1 MSVNNRD
8 LKVSR
13 LISEA
18 INIEMELDEKIL
30 VFGEDVGK
38 LGGVFA
44 TTIGLQKKF
53 GEKRVRDMP
62 ISELAFTGMGV
73 GLSMMGYRPIIEIMF
88 ADFIGVCFEQI
99 IHSMSKIPYMSG
111 GKVKIPM
118 VIKTAAGCIGSAAQH
133 SQCLWATFA
142 HFPGMYVVAPSNPYD
157 YKGLLAAS
165 IQSDNPTIFI
175 EHKSHMHKRVSNF
188 ILNEEVPEKRYITK
202 IGKAKIV
209 KEGSDL
215 PIVTLSAQVE
225 HSLKV
230 ANKLQSNNINIEVID
245 LISIVPMDIE
255 TICSSVSK
263 TKRLLIIDED
273 YLSFGLSGEIITR
286 VIENLGI
293 NNIKQIERLGNP
305 DVPVPAA
312 PSGLTV
318 LISTIFGKSVI
329 FFFINKLSKAFT
341 QE

>member
-1 MSVNNRD
+1 MKVDKRD

-30 VFGEDVGK
+30 LFGEDVGK

-44 TTIGLQKKF
+44 STIGLQKKF
-53 GEKRVRDMP
+53 GDKRVRDMP
-62 ISELAFTGMGV
+62 ISEMAFTGMGV

-88 ADFIGVCFEQI
+88 VDFIGVCFEQI
-99 IHSMSKIPYMSG
+99 IHSMSKIPFMSG

-133 SQCLWATFA
+133 SQCLWGTFA
-142 HFPGMYVVAPSNPYD
+142 HFPGMYVVTPSNPYD

-188 ILNEEVPEKRYITK
+188 ILDQDVPEERYITE

-209 KEGSDL
+209 KHGSDL
-215 PIVTLSAQVE
+215 TIVTLSAQVE
-225 HSLKV
+225 QSLKV
-230 ANKLQSNNINIEVID
+230 ANKLKSNNINVEVID
-245 LISIVPMDIE
+245 LLSIVPMDME
-255 TICSSVSK
+255 TICSSLSK

-273 YLSFGLSGEIITR
+273 YLSFGISGEIITR

-305 DVPVPAA
+305 DIPVPAA
-312 PSGLTV
+312 KSLEELTIPN
-318 LISTIFGKSVI
+318 LISIENKIIEMSKS
-329 FFFINKLSKAFT
+329 F
-341 QE
+341 

>member
-1 MSVNNRD
+1 MKVHKRD

-30 VFGEDVGK
+30 LFGEDVGK

-44 TTIGLQKKF
+44 STIGLQKKF
-53 GEKRVRDMP
+53 GDKRVRDMP
-62 ISELAFTGMGV
+62 ISETAFTGMGV

-88 ADFIGVCFEQI
+88 VDFIGVCFEQI

-142 HFPGMYVVAPSNPYD
+142 HFPGMYVVTPSNPYD

-188 ILNEEVPEKRYITK
+188 MLDQDVPEERFITE

-209 KEGSDL
+209 KQGSDL
-215 PIVTLSAQVE
+215 TIVTLSAQVE
-225 HSLKV
+225 LSLKV
-230 ANKLQSNNINIEVID
+230 ANKLKSNNIDVEVID
-245 LISIVPMDIE
+245 LLSIVPMDIE
-255 TICSSVSK
+255 TICSSLSK

-273 YLSFGLSGEIITR
+273 YLSFGISGEIITR

-305 DVPVPAA
+305 DIPVPAA
-312 PSGLTV
+312 KSLEELTIPN
-318 LISTIFGKSVI
+318 LISIENKIIEMSKS
-329 FFFINKLSKAFT
+329 F
-341 QE
+341 

>member
-1 MSVNNRD
+1 MKIHKRD
-8 LKVSR
+8 MKVSR

-30 VFGEDVGK
+30 LFGEDVGK

-44 TTIGLQKKF
+44 STIGLQKKF
-53 GEKRVRDMP
+53 GDKRVRDMP
-62 ISELAFTGMGV
+62 ISEMAFTGMGV

-88 ADFIGVCFEQI
+88 VDFIGVCFEQI
-99 IHSMSKIPYMSG
+99 IHSMSKIPFMSG

-133 SQCLWATFA
+133 SQCLWGTFA
-142 HFPGMYVVAPSNPYD
+142 HFPGMYIVTPSNPYD

-175 EHKSHMHKRVSNF
+175 EHKSHMHKRVSSF
-188 ILNEEVPEKRYITK
+188 ILDQDVPEERYITE

-209 KEGSDL
+209 KHGSDL
-215 PIVTLSAQVE
+215 TIVTLSAQVE
-225 HSLKV
+225 QSLKV
-230 ANKLQSNNINIEVID
+230 ANKLKNNNIDVEVID
-245 LISIVPMDIE
+245 LLSIVPMDIE
-255 TICSSVSK
+255 TICSSLSK

-273 YLSFGLSGEIITR
+273 YLSFGISGEIITR

-293 NNIKQIERLGNP
+293 KNIKQIERLGNP
-305 DVPVPAA
+305 DIPVPAA
-312 PSGLTV
+312 KSLEELTIPN
-318 LISTIFGKSVI
+318 LISIENKIIEMSKS
-329 FFFINKLSKAFT
+329 F
-341 QE
+341 

>member
-1 MSVNNRD
+1 MKIHKRD
-8 LKVSR
+8 MKVSR

-30 VFGEDVGK
+30 LFGEDVGK

-44 TTIGLQKKF
+44 STIGLQKKF
-53 GEKRVRDMP
+53 GDKRVRDMP
-62 ISELAFTGMGV
+62 ISEMAFTGMGV

-88 ADFIGVCFEQI
+88 VDFIGVCFEQI
-99 IHSMSKIPYMSG
+99 IHSMSKIPFMSG

-133 SQCLWATFA
+133 SQCLWGTFA
-142 HFPGMYVVAPSNPYD
+142 HFPGMHVVTPSNPYD

-188 ILNEEVPEKRYITK
+188 ILDQEVPEERYITE

-209 KEGSDL
+209 KHGSDL
-215 PIVTLSAQVE
+215 TIVTLSAQVE
-225 HSLKV
+225 QSLKV
-230 ANKLQSNNINIEVID
+230 ANKLKNNNIDVEVID
-245 LISIVPMDIE
+245 LLSIVPMDIE
-255 TICSSVSK
+255 TICSSLSK

-273 YLSFGLSGEIITR
+273 YLSFGVSGEIITR

-293 NNIKQIERLGNP
+293 KNIKQIERLGNP
-305 DVPVPAA
+305 DIPVPAA
-312 PSGLTV
+312 KSLEELTIPN
-318 LISTIFGKSVI
+318 LISIENKIIEMSKS
-329 FFFINKLSKAFT
+329 F
-341 QE
+341 

>member
-1 MSVNNRD
+1 MKVHKRD

-30 VFGEDVGK
+30 LFGEDVGK

-44 TTIGLQKKF
+44 STIGLQKKF
-53 GEKRVRDMP
+53 GDKRVRDMP
-62 ISELAFTGMGV
+62 ISETAFTGMGV

-88 ADFIGVCFEQI
+88 VDFIGVCFEQI
-99 IHSMSKIPYMSG
+99 IHSMSKIPFMSG

-142 HFPGMYVVAPSNPYD
+142 HFPGMYVVTPSNPYD

-188 ILNEEVPEKRYITK
+188 ILDQDVPEERYITE

-209 KEGSDL
+209 KHGSDL
-215 PIVTLSAQVE
+215 TIVTLSAQVE
-225 HSLKV
+225 QSLKV
-230 ANKLQSNNINIEVID
+230 ANKLKSNNINVEVID
-245 LISIVPMDIE
+245 LLSIVPMDIE
-255 TICSSVSK
+255 TICSSLSK

-273 YLSFGLSGEIITR
+273 YLSFGISGEIITR

-305 DVPVPAA
+305 DIPVPAA
-312 PSGLTV
+312 KSLEELTIPN
-318 LISTIFGKSVI
+318 LISIENKIIEMSKS
-329 FFFINKLSKAFT
+329 F
-341 QE
+341 

>member
-1 MSVNNRD
+1 MKNNNRD

-13 LISEA
+13 IISEA

-44 TTIGLQKKF
+44 STIGLQKKY

-88 ADFIGVCFEQI
+88 VDFIGVCFEQV

-133 SQCLWATFA
+133 SQCLWSTFA

-188 ILNEEVPEKRYITK
+188 ILNDDVPENRYITE

-209 KEGSDL
+209 KNGSDL
-215 PIVTLSAQVE
+215 TVVTLSAQVE
-225 HSLKV
+225 QSLEV
-230 ANKLQSNNINIEVID
+230 AKKLQKNNINIEVID
-245 LISIVPMDIE
+245 LLSIVPMDIE
-255 TICSSVSK
+255 TICSSVAK
-263 TKRLLIIDED
+263 TKRLLIVDED

-286 VIENLGI
+286 VIEKLGT
-293 NNIKQIERLGNP
+293 NNVKQIERLGNP
-305 DVPVPAA
+305 DIPVPAA
-312 PSGLTV
+312 KSLENFTIPNPT
-318 LISTIFGKSVI
+318 LIENKIIEMSKS
-329 FFFINKLSKAFT
+329 F
-341 QE
+341 

>member
-1 MSVNNRD
+1 MKIHKRD

-30 VFGEDVGK
+30 LFGEDVGK

-44 TTIGLQKKF
+44 STIGLQKKF
-53 GEKRVRDMP
+53 GDKRVRDMP
-62 ISELAFTGMGV
+62 ISEMAFTGMGV

-88 ADFIGVCFEQI
+88 VDFIGVCFEQI
-99 IHSMSKIPYMSG
+99 IHSMSKIPFMSG

-133 SQCLWATFA
+133 SQCLWGTFA
-142 HFPGMYVVAPSNPYD
+142 HFPGMHVVTPSNPYD

-188 ILNEEVPEKRYITK
+188 ILDQEVPEERYITE

-209 KEGSDL
+209 KHGSDL
-215 PIVTLSAQVE
+215 TIVTLSAQVE
-225 HSLKV
+225 QSLKV
-230 ANKLQSNNINIEVID
+230 ANKLKNNNIDVEVID
-245 LISIVPMDIE
+245 LLSIVPMDIE
-255 TICSSVSK
+255 TICSSLSK

-273 YLSFGLSGEIITR
+273 YLSFGISGEIITR

-293 NNIKQIERLGNP
+293 KNIKQIERLGNP
-305 DVPVPAA
+305 DIPVPAA
-312 PSGLTV
+312 KSLEELTIPN
-318 LISTIFGKSVI
+318 LISIENKIIEMSKS
-329 FFFINKLSKAFT
+329 F
-341 QE
+341 

>member
-1 MSVNNRD
+1 MKVDKRD
-8 LKVSR
+8 LRVSR

-30 VFGEDVGK
+30 LFGEDVGK

-44 TTIGLQKKF
+44 STIGLQKKF
-53 GEKRVRDMP
+53 GDKRVRDMP
-62 ISELAFTGMGV
+62 ISEMAFTGMGV

-88 ADFIGVCFEQI
+88 VDFIGVCFEQI
-99 IHSMSKIPYMSG
+99 IHSMSKIPFMSG

-133 SQCLWATFA
+133 SQCLWGTFA
-142 HFPGMYVVAPSNPYD
+142 HFPGMYVVTPSNPYD

-188 ILNEEVPEKRYITK
+188 ILDQDVPEERYITE

-209 KEGSDL
+209 KHGSDL
-215 PIVTLSAQVE
+215 TIVTLSAQVE
-225 HSLKV
+225 QSLKV
-230 ANKLQSNNINIEVID
+230 ANKLKSNNINVEVID
-245 LISIVPMDIE
+245 LLSIVPMDIE
-255 TICSSVSK
+255 TICSSLSK

-273 YLSFGLSGEIITR
+273 YLSFGISGEIITR

-305 DVPVPAA
+305 DIPVPAA
-312 PSGLTV
+312 KSLEELTIPN
-318 LISTIFGKSVI
+318 LISIENKIIEMSKS
-329 FFFINKLSKAFT
+329 F
-341 QE
+341 

>member
-1 MSVNNRD
+1 M
-8 LKVSR
+8 KVSR

-30 VFGEDVGK
+30 LFGEDVGK

-44 TTIGLQKKF
+44 STIGLQKKF
-53 GEKRVRDMP
+53 GDKRVRDMP
-62 ISELAFTGMGV
+62 ISEMAFTGMGV

-88 ADFIGVCFEQI
+88 VDFIGVCFEQI
-99 IHSMSKIPYMSG
+99 IHSMSKIPFMSG

-133 SQCLWATFA
+133 SQCLWGTFA
-142 HFPGMYVVAPSNPYD
+142 HFPGMYVVTPSNPYD

-188 ILNEEVPEKRYITK
+188 ILDQDVPEERYITE

-209 KEGSDL
+209 KHGSDL
-215 PIVTLSAQVE
+215 TIVTLSAQVE
-225 HSLKV
+225 QSLKV
-230 ANKLQSNNINIEVID
+230 ANKLKNNNIDVEVID
-245 LISIVPMDIE
+245 LLSIVPMDIE
-255 TICSSVSK
+255 TICSSLSK

-273 YLSFGLSGEIITR
+273 YLSFGISGEIITR

-293 NNIKQIERLGNP
+293 KNIKQIERLGNP
-305 DVPVPAA
+305 DIPVPAA
-312 PSGLTV
+312 KSLEELTIPN
-318 LISTIFGKSVI
+318 LISIENKIIEMSKS
-329 FFFINKLSKAFT
+329 F
-341 QE
+341 

>member
-1 MSVNNRD
+1 MKNNDRD

-13 LISEA
+13 IISEA

-44 TTIGLQKKF
+44 STIGLQKKY

-88 ADFIGVCFEQI
+88 VDFIGVCFEQV

-133 SQCLWATFA
+133 SQCLWSTFA

-188 ILNEEVPEKRYITK
+188 ILNDDVPENRYITE

-209 KEGSDL
+209 KNGSDL
-215 PIVTLSAQVE
+215 TIVTLSAQVE
-225 HSLKV
+225 QSLEV
-230 ANKLQSNNINIEVID
+230 AKRLQNNNINVEVID
-245 LISIVPMDIE
+245 LLSIVPMDIE
-255 TICSSVSK
+255 TICSSVAK
-263 TKRLLIIDED
+263 TKRLLIVDED

-286 VIENLGI
+286 VIEKLGT

-305 DVPVPAA
+305 DIPVPAA
-312 PSGLTV
+312 KSLENLTIPNPT
-318 LISTIFGKSVI
+318 LIENKIIEMSKS
-329 FFFINKLSKAFT
+329 F
-341 QE
+341 

>member
-1 MSVNNRD
+1 MKVDKRD
-8 LKVSR
+8 LRVSR

-30 VFGEDVGK
+30 LFGEDVGK

-44 TTIGLQKKF
+44 STIGLQKKF
-53 GEKRVRDMP
+53 GDKRVRDMP
-62 ISELAFTGMGV
+62 ISEMAFTGMGV

-88 ADFIGVCFEQI
+88 VDFIGVCFEQI
-99 IHSMSKIPYMSG
+99 IHSMSKIPFMSG

-133 SQCLWATFA
+133 SQCLWGTFA
-142 HFPGMYVVAPSNPYD
+142 HFPGMYVVTPSNPYD

-188 ILNEEVPEKRYITK
+188 ILDKDVPEERYIPER
-202 IGKAKIV
+202 GKAKIV
-209 KEGSDL
+209 KHGSDL
-215 PIVTLSAQVE
+215 TIVTLSAQVE
-225 HSLKV
+225 QSLKV
-230 ANKLQSNNINIEVID
+230 ANKLKSNNINVEVID
-245 LISIVPMDIE
+245 LLSIVPMDIE
-255 TICSSVSK
+255 TICSSLSK

-273 YLSFGLSGEIITR
+273 YLSFGISGEIITR

-305 DVPVPAA
+305 DIPVPAA
-312 PSGLTV
+312 KSLEELTIPN
-318 LISTIFGKSVI
+318 LISIENKIIEMSKS
-329 FFFINKLSKAFT
+329 F
-341 QE
+341 

>member
-1 MSVNNRD
+1 MKVHTRD

-30 VFGEDVGK
+30 LFGEDVGK

-44 TTIGLQKKF
+44 STIGLQKKF
-53 GEKRVRDMP
+53 GDKRVRDMP
-62 ISELAFTGMGV
+62 ISETAFTGMGV

-88 ADFIGVCFEQI
+88 VDFIGVCFEQI
-99 IHSMSKIPYMSG
+99 IHSMSKIPFMSG

-133 SQCLWATFA
+133 SQCLWGTFA
-142 HFPGMYVVAPSNPYD
+142 HFPGMYVVTPSNPYD

-188 ILNEEVPEKRYITK
+188 ILDQDVPEERYITE

-209 KEGSDL
+209 KHGSDL
-215 PIVTLSAQVE
+215 TIVTLSAQVE
-225 HSLKV
+225 QSLKV
-230 ANKLQSNNINIEVID
+230 ANKLKNNNIDVEVID
-245 LISIVPMDIE
+245 LLSIVPMDIE
-255 TICSSVSK
+255 TICSSLSK

-273 YLSFGLSGEIITR
+273 YLSFGISGEIITR

-293 NNIKQIERLGNP
+293 KNIKQIERLGNP
-305 DVPVPAA
+305 DIPVPAA
-312 PSGLTV
+312 KSLEELTIPN
-318 LISTIFGKSVI
+318 LISIENKIIEMSKS
-329 FFFINKLSKAFT
+329 F
-341 QE
+341 

>member
-1 MSVNNRD
+1 MKNNYRD

-13 LISEA
+13 IISEA

-44 TTIGLQKKF
+44 STIGLQKKY

-88 ADFIGVCFEQI
+88 VDFIGVCFEQV

-133 SQCLWATFA
+133 SQCLWSTFA

-188 ILNEEVPEKRYITK
+188 ILNDDVPENRYITE

-209 KEGSDL
+209 KNGSDL
-215 PIVTLSAQVE
+215 TIVTLSAQVE
-225 HSLKV
+225 QSLEV
-230 ANKLQSNNINIEVID
+230 AKRLQNNNINLEVID
-245 LISIVPMDIE
+245 LLSIVPMDIE
-255 TICSSVSK
+255 TICSSVAK
-263 TKRLLIIDED
+263 TKRLLIVDED

-286 VIENLGI
+286 VIEKLGT
-293 NNIKQIERLGNP
+293 NNVKQIERLGNP
-305 DVPVPAA
+305 DIPVPAA
-312 PSGLTV
+312 KSLENFTIPNPT
-318 LISTIFGKSVI
+318 LIENKIIEMSKS
-329 FFFINKLSKAFT
+329 F
-341 QE
+341 

>member
-1 MSVNNRD
+1 MKIHKRD
-8 LKVSR
+8 MKVSR

-30 VFGEDVGK
+30 LFGEDVGK

-44 TTIGLQKKF
+44 STIRLQKKF
-53 GEKRVRDMP
+53 GDKRVRDMP
-62 ISELAFTGMGV
+62 ISEMAFTGMGV

-88 ADFIGVCFEQI
+88 VDFIGVCFEQI
-99 IHSMSKIPYMSG
+99 IHSMSKIPFMSG

-133 SQCLWATFA
+133 SQCLWGTFA
-142 HFPGMYVVAPSNPYD
+142 HFPGMYVVTPSNPYD

-188 ILNEEVPEKRYITK
+188 ILDQDVPEERYITE

-209 KEGSDL
+209 KHGSDL
-215 PIVTLSAQVE
+215 TIVTLSAQVE
-225 HSLKV
+225 QSLKV
-230 ANKLQSNNINIEVID
+230 ANKLKNNNIDVEVID
-245 LISIVPMDIE
+245 LLSIVPMDIE
-255 TICSSVSK
+255 TICSSLSK

-273 YLSFGLSGEIITR
+273 YLSFGISGEIITR

-293 NNIKQIERLGNP
+293 KNIKQIERLGNP
-305 DVPVPAA
+305 DIPVPAA
-312 PSGLTV
+312 KSLEELTIPN
-318 LISTIFGKSVI
+318 LISIENKIIEMSKS
-329 FFFINKLSKAFT
+329 F
-341 QE
+341 

>member
-1 MSVNNRD
+1 MKVHKRD

-30 VFGEDVGK
+30 LFGEDVGK

-44 TTIGLQKKF
+44 STIGLQKKF
-53 GEKRVRDMP
+53 GDKRVRDMP
-62 ISELAFTGMGV
+62 ISEMAFTGMGV

-88 ADFIGVCFEQI
+88 VDFIGVCFEQI
-99 IHSMSKIPYMSG
+99 IHSMSKIPFMSG

-142 HFPGMYVVAPSNPYD
+142 HFPGMHVVTPSNPYD

-175 EHKSHMHKRVSNF
+175 EHKSHMHKRVSSF
-188 ILNEEVPEKRYITK
+188 MLDQDVPEERYITK

-209 KEGSDL
+209 KQGSDL
-215 PIVTLSAQVE
+215 TIVTLSAQVE
-225 HSLKV
+225 QSLKV
-230 ANKLQSNNINIEVID
+230 ANKLKSNNIDVEVID
-245 LISIVPMDIE
+245 LLSIVPMDIE
-255 TICSSVSK
+255 TICSSLSK

-273 YLSFGLSGEIITR
+273 YLSFGISGEIITR

-305 DVPVPAA
+305 DIPVPAA
-312 PSGLTV
+312 KSLEELTIPN
-318 LISTIFGKSVI
+318 LISIENKIIEMAKS
-329 FFFINKLSKAFT
+329 F
-341 QE
+341 

>member
-1 MSVNNRD
+1 MKVHKRD

-13 LISEA
+13 LISET

-30 VFGEDVGK
+30 LFGEDVGK

-44 TTIGLQKKF
+44 STIGLQKKF
-53 GEKRVRDMP
+53 GDKRVRDMP
-62 ISELAFTGMGV
+62 ISETAFTGMGV

-88 ADFIGVCFEQI
+88 VDFIGVCFEQI
-99 IHSMSKIPYMSG
+99 IHSMSKIPFMSG

-142 HFPGMYVVAPSNPYD
+142 HFPGMYVVTPSNPYD

-188 ILNEEVPEKRYITK
+188 ILDQDVPEERYITE

-209 KEGSDL
+209 KHGSDL
-215 PIVTLSAQVE
+215 TIVTLSAQVE
-225 HSLKV
+225 QSLKV
-230 ANKLQSNNINIEVID
+230 ANKLKNNNIDVEVID
-245 LISIVPMDIE
+245 LLSIVPMDIE
-255 TICSSVSK
+255 TICSSLSK

-273 YLSFGLSGEIITR
+273 YLSFGISGEIITR

-293 NNIKQIERLGNP
+293 KNIKQIERLGNP
-305 DVPVPAA
+305 DIPVPAA
-312 PSGLTV
+312 KSLEELTIPN
-318 LISTIFGKSVI
+318 LISIENKIIEMSKS
-329 FFFINKLSKAFT
+329 F
-341 QE
+341 

>member
-1 MSVNNRD
+1 MKANKRD

-18 INIEMELDEKIL
+18 ISLEMELDEKIL
-30 VFGEDVGK
+30 LFGEDVGK

-53 GEKRVRDMP
+53 GDKRVRDMP
-62 ISELAFTGMGV
+62 ISETAFTGMGV

-88 ADFIGVCFEQI
+88 VDFIGVCFEQI
-99 IHSMSKIPYMSG
+99 INSMSKIPYMSG

-133 SQCLWATFA
+133 SQCLWSTFA
-142 HFPGMYVVAPSNPYD
+142 HFPGMQVVTASNPYD

-188 ILNEEVPEKRYITK
+188 IMNEEVPENRYTTE

-209 KEGSDL
+209 KEGNDL
-215 PIVTLSAQVE
+215 TIVTLSAHVE
-225 HSLKV
+225 QSLKV
-230 ANKLQSNNINIEVID
+230 ANKLQNNNIDIELID

-255 TICSSVSK
+255 TICSSISK
-263 TKRLLIIDED
+263 TKRLLIVDED

-293 NNIKQIERLGNP
+293 NNIKQIERIGNP
-305 DVPVPAA
+305 DIPIPAA
-312 PSGLTV
+312 KSLEELVIPN
-318 LISTIFGKSVI
+318 LISIENKIIEMSKS
-329 FFFINKLSKAFT
+329 F
-341 QE
+341 

>member
-1 MSVNNRD
+1 MKIHKRD
-8 LKVSR
+8 MKVSR

-30 VFGEDVGK
+30 LFGEDVGK

-44 TTIGLQKKF
+44 STIGLQKKF
-53 GEKRVRDMP
+53 GDKRVRDMP
-62 ISELAFTGMGV
+62 ISEMAFTGMGV

-88 ADFIGVCFEQI
+88 VDFIGVCFEQI
-99 IHSMSKIPYMSG
+99 IHSMSKIPFMSG

-133 SQCLWATFA
+133 SQCLWGTFA
-142 HFPGMYVVAPSNPYD
+142 HFPGMHVVTPSNPYD

-175 EHKSHMHKRVSNF
+175 EHKSHMHKRVSSF
-188 ILNEEVPEKRYITK
+188 ILDQDVPEERYITE

-209 KEGSDL
+209 KHGSDL
-215 PIVTLSAQVE
+215 TIVTLSAQVE
-225 HSLKV
+225 QSLEV
-230 ANKLQSNNINIEVID
+230 ANKLKNNNIDVEVID
-245 LISIVPMDIE
+245 LLSIVPMDIE
-255 TICSSVSK
+255 TICSSLSK

-273 YLSFGLSGEIITR
+273 YLSFGVSGEIITR

-293 NNIKQIERLGNP
+293 KNIKQIERLGNP
-305 DVPVPAA
+305 DIPVPAA
-312 PSGLTV
+312 KSLEELTIPN
-318 LISTIFGKSVI
+318 LISIENKIIEMSKS
-329 FFFINKLSKAFT
+329 F
-341 QE
+341 

>member
-1 MSVNNRD
+1 MKVDKRD

-30 VFGEDVGK
+30 LFGEDVGK

-44 TTIGLQKKF
+44 STIGLQKKF
-53 GEKRVRDMP
+53 GDKRVRDMP
-62 ISELAFTGMGV
+62 ISEMAFTGMGV

-88 ADFIGVCFEQI
+88 VDFIGVCFEQI
-99 IHSMSKIPYMSG
+99 IHSMSKIPFMSG

-133 SQCLWATFA
+133 SQCLWGTFA
-142 HFPGMYVVAPSNPYD
+142 HFPGMYVVTPSNPYD

-188 ILNEEVPEKRYITK
+188 ILDQDVPEERYITE

-209 KEGSDL
+209 KHGSDL
-215 PIVTLSAQVE
+215 TIVTLSAQVE
-225 HSLKV
+225 QSLKV
-230 ANKLQSNNINIEVID
+230 ANKLKSNNIDVEVID
-245 LISIVPMDIE
+245 LLSIVPMDIE
-255 TICSSVSK
+255 TICSSLSK

-273 YLSFGLSGEIITR
+273 YLSFGISGEIITR

-305 DVPVPAA
+305 DIPVPAA
-312 PSGLTV
+312 KSLEELTIPN
-318 LISTIFGKSVI
+318 LISIENKIIEMSKS
-329 FFFINKLSKAFT
+329 F
-341 QE
+341 

>member
-1 MSVNNRD
+1 MKIHKRD
-8 LKVSR
+8 MKVSR

-30 VFGEDVGK
+30 LFGEDVGK

-44 TTIGLQKKF
+44 STIGLQKKF
-53 GEKRVRDMP
+53 GDKRVRDMP
-62 ISELAFTGMGV
+62 ISETAFTGMGV

-88 ADFIGVCFEQI
+88 VDFIGVCFEQI
-99 IHSMSKIPYMSG
+99 IHSMSKIPFMSG

-133 SQCLWATFA
+133 SQCLWGTFA
-142 HFPGMYVVAPSNPYD
+142 HFPGMYVVTPSNPYD

-188 ILNEEVPEKRYITK
+188 ILDQDVPEERYITE

-209 KEGSDL
+209 KHGSDL
-215 PIVTLSAQVE
+215 TIVTLSAQVE
-225 HSLKV
+225 QSLKV
-230 ANKLQSNNINIEVID
+230 ANKLKNNNIDVEVID
-245 LISIVPMDIE
+245 LLSIVPMDIE
-255 TICSSVSK
+255 TICSSLSK

-273 YLSFGLSGEIITR
+273 YLSFGISGEIITR

-293 NNIKQIERLGNP
+293 KNIKQIERLGNP
-305 DVPVPAA
+305 DIPVPAA
-312 PSGLTV
+312 KSLEELTIPN
-318 LISTIFGKSVI
+318 LISIENKIIEMSKS
-329 FFFINKLSKAFT
+329 F
-341 QE
+341 

>member
-1 MSVNNRD
+1 MKVHKRD

-30 VFGEDVGK
+30 LFGEDVGK

-44 TTIGLQKKF
+44 STIGLQKKF
-53 GEKRVRDMP
+53 GDKRVRDMP
-62 ISELAFTGMGV
+62 ISETAFTGMGV

-88 ADFIGVCFEQI
+88 VDFIGVCFEQI
-99 IHSMSKIPYMSG
+99 IHSMSKIPFMSG

-142 HFPGMYVVAPSNPYD
+142 HFPGMYVVTPSNPYD

-188 ILNEEVPEKRYITK
+188 ILDQDVPEERYITE

-209 KEGSDL
+209 KHGSDL
-215 PIVTLSAQVE
+215 TIVTLSAQVE
-225 HSLKV
+225 QSLKV
-230 ANKLQSNNINIEVID
+230 ANKLKNNNIDVEVID
-245 LISIVPMDIE
+245 LLSIVPMDIE
-255 TICSSVSK
+255 TICSSLSK

-273 YLSFGLSGEIITR
+273 YLSFGISGEIITR

-293 NNIKQIERLGNP
+293 NNIKQIERIGNP
-305 DVPVPAA
+305 DIPVPAA
-312 PSGLTV
+312 KSLEELTIPN
-318 LISTIFGKSVI
+318 LISIENKIIEMSKS
-329 FFFINKLSKAFT
+329 F
-341 QE
+341 

>member
-1 MSVNNRD
+1 MKVHKRD

-30 VFGEDVGK
+30 LFGEDVGK

-44 TTIGLQKKF
+44 STIGLQKKF
-53 GEKRVRDMP
+53 GDKRVRDMP
-62 ISELAFTGMGV
+62 ISETAFTGMGV

-88 ADFIGVCFEQI
+88 VDFIGVCFEQI

-142 HFPGMYVVAPSNPYD
+142 HFPGMYVVTPSNPYD

-188 ILNEEVPEKRYITK
+188 MLDQDVPEERFITE

-209 KEGSDL
+209 KQGSDL
-215 PIVTLSAQVE
+215 TIVTLSAQVE
-225 HSLKV
+225 LSLKV
-230 ANKLQSNNINIEVID
+230 ANKLKSNNIDVEVID
-245 LISIVPMDIE
+245 LLSIVPMDIE
-255 TICSSVSK
+255 TICSSLSK

-273 YLSFGLSGEIITR
+273 YLSFGISGEIITR

-293 NNIKQIERLGNP
+293 NNIKQVERLGNP
-305 DVPVPAA
+305 DIPVPAA
-312 PSGLTV
+312 KSLEELTIPNLV
-318 LISTIFGKSVI
+318 SIENKIIEMSKS
-329 FFFINKLSKAFT
+329 F
-341 QE
+341 

>member
-1 MSVNNRD
+1 MKNNNRD

-13 LISEA
+13 IISEA

-44 TTIGLQKKF
+44 STIGLQKKY

-88 ADFIGVCFEQI
+88 VDFIGVCFEQV

-133 SQCLWATFA
+133 SQCLWSTFA

-188 ILNEEVPEKRYITK
+188 ILNDDVPENRYITE

-209 KEGSDL
+209 KNGSDL
-215 PIVTLSAQVE
+215 TIVTLSAQVE
-225 HSLKV
+225 QSLEV
-230 ANKLQSNNINIEVID
+230 AKKLQNNNINIEVID
-245 LISIVPMDIE
+245 LLSIVPMDIE
-255 TICSSVSK
+255 TICSSVAK
-263 TKRLLIIDED
+263 TKRLLIVDED

-286 VIENLGI
+286 VIEKLGT
-293 NNIKQIERLGNP
+293 NNIKQIDRLGNP
-305 DVPVPAA
+305 DIPVPAA
-312 PSGLTV
+312 KSLENLTIPNPT
-318 LISTIFGKSVI
+318 LIESKIIEMSKS
-329 FFFINKLSKAFT
+329 F
-341 QE
+341 

>member
-1 MSVNNRD
+1 MKNNDRD

-13 LISEA
+13 IISEA

-44 TTIGLQKKF
+44 STIGLQKKY

-88 ADFIGVCFEQI
+88 VDFIGVCFEQV

-133 SQCLWATFA
+133 SQCLWSTFA

-188 ILNEEVPEKRYITK
+188 ILNDEVPENRYITE

-209 KEGSDL
+209 KNGSDL
-215 PIVTLSAQVE
+215 TIVTLSAQVE
-225 HSLKV
+225 QSLEV
-230 ANKLQSNNINIEVID
+230 AKKLQNNNINIEVID
-245 LISIVPMDIE
+245 LLSIVPMDIE
-255 TICSSVSK
+255 TICSSVAK
-263 TKRLLIIDED
+263 TKRLLIVDED

-286 VIENLGI
+286 VIEKLGT
-293 NNIKQIERLGNP
+293 NNIKQIDRLGNP
-305 DVPVPAA
+305 DIPVPAA
-312 PSGLTV
+312 KSLENLTIPNPT
-318 LISTIFGKSVI
+318 LIENKIIEMSKS
-329 FFFINKLSKAFT
+329 F
-341 QE
+341 

>member
-1 MSVNNRD
+1 MKIHKRD
-8 LKVSR
+8 MKVSR

-30 VFGEDVGK
+30 LFGEDVGK

-44 TTIGLQKKF
+44 STIGLQKKF
-53 GEKRVRDMP
+53 GDKRVRDMP
-62 ISELAFTGMGV
+62 ISETAFTGMGV

-88 ADFIGVCFEQI
+88 VDFIGVCFEQI
-99 IHSMSKIPYMSG
+99 IHSMSKIPFMSG

-133 SQCLWATFA
+133 SQCLWGTFA
-142 HFPGMYVVAPSNPYD
+142 HFPGMYVVTPSNPYD

-188 ILNEEVPEKRYITK
+188 ILDQDVPEERYITE

-209 KEGSDL
+209 KHGSDL
-215 PIVTLSAQVE
+215 TIVTLSAQVE
-225 HSLKV
+225 QSLKV
-230 ANKLQSNNINIEVID
+230 ANKLKSNNINVEVID
-245 LISIVPMDIE
+245 LLSIVPMDIE
-255 TICSSVSK
+255 TICSSLSK

-273 YLSFGLSGEIITR
+273 YLSFGISGEIITR

-293 NNIKQIERLGNP
+293 KNIKQIERLGNP
-305 DVPVPAA
+305 DIPVPAA
-312 PSGLTV
+312 KSLEELTIPN
-318 LISTIFGKSVI
+318 LISIENKIIEMSKS
-329 FFFINKLSKAFT
+329 F
-341 QE
+341 

>member
-1 MSVNNRD
+1 MKIHKRD
-8 LKVSR
+8 MKVSR

-30 VFGEDVGK
+30 LFGEDVGK

-44 TTIGLQKKF
+44 STIGLQKKF
-53 GEKRVRDMP
+53 GDKRVRDMP
-62 ISELAFTGMGV
+62 ISEMAFTGMGV

-88 ADFIGVCFEQI
+88 VDFIGVCFEQI
-99 IHSMSKIPYMSG
+99 IHSMSKIPFMSG

-133 SQCLWATFA
+133 SQCLWGTFA
-142 HFPGMYVVAPSNPYD
+142 HFPGMHVVTPSNPYD

-188 ILNEEVPEKRYITK
+188 ILNQDVPEERYITE

-209 KEGSDL
+209 KQGSDL
-215 PIVTLSAQVE
+215 TIVTLSAQVE
-225 HSLKV
+225 QSLKV
-230 ANKLQSNNINIEVID
+230 SNKLKTNNIDVEVID
-245 LISIVPMDIE
+245 LLSIVPMDIE
-255 TICSSVSK
+255 TICSSLSK

-273 YLSFGLSGEIITR
+273 YLSFGISGEIITR

-293 NNIKQIERLGNP
+293 KNIKQIERLGNP
-305 DVPVPAA
+305 DIPVPAA
-312 PSGLTV
+312 KSLEELTIPNH
-318 LISTIFGKSVI
+318 ISIENKIIEMSKS
-329 FFFINKLSKAFT
+329 F
-341 QE
+341 

>member
-1 MSVNNRD
+1 MKNNYRD

-13 LISEA
+13 IISEA

-44 TTIGLQKKF
+44 STIGLQKKY

-88 ADFIGVCFEQI
+88 VDFIGVCFEQV

-133 SQCLWATFA
+133 SQCLWSTFA

-188 ILNEEVPEKRYITK
+188 ILNDDVPENRYITE

-209 KEGSDL
+209 KNGSDL
-215 PIVTLSAQVE
+215 TIVTLSAQVE
-225 HSLKV
+225 QSLEV
-230 ANKLQSNNINIEVID
+230 AKKLQNNNINIEVID
-245 LISIVPMDIE
+245 LLSIVPMDIE
-255 TICSSVSK
+255 TICSSVAK
-263 TKRLLIIDED
+263 TKRLLIVDED

-286 VIENLGI
+286 VIEKLGT
-293 NNIKQIERLGNP
+293 NNIKQIDRLGNP
-305 DVPVPAA
+305 DIPVPAA
-312 PSGLTV
+312 KSLENLTIPNPT
-318 LISTIFGKSVI
+318 LIENKIIEMSKS
-329 FFFINKLSKAFT
+329 F
-341 QE
+341 

>member
-1 MSVNNRD
+1 MKVDKRD
-8 LKVSR
+8 LRVSR

-30 VFGEDVGK
+30 LFGEDVGK

-44 TTIGLQKKF
+44 STIGLQKKF
-53 GEKRVRDMP
+53 GDKRVRDMP
-62 ISELAFTGMGV
+62 ISEMAFTGMGV

-88 ADFIGVCFEQI
+88 VDFIGVCFEQI
-99 IHSMSKIPYMSG
+99 IHSMSKIPFMSG

-142 HFPGMYVVAPSNPYD
+142 HFPGMYVVTPSNPYD

-188 ILNEEVPEKRYITK
+188 ILDQDVPEERYITE

-209 KEGSDL
+209 KHGSDL
-215 PIVTLSAQVE
+215 TIVTLSAQVE
-225 HSLKV
+225 QSLKV
-230 ANKLQSNNINIEVID
+230 ANKLKNNNIDVEVID
-245 LISIVPMDIE
+245 LLSIVPMDIE
-255 TICSSVSK
+255 TICSSLSK

-273 YLSFGLSGEIITR
+273 YLSFGISGEIITR

-293 NNIKQIERLGNP
+293 KNIKQIERLGNP
-305 DVPVPAA
+305 DIPVPAA
-312 PSGLTV
+312 KSLEELTIPN
-318 LISTIFGKSVI
+318 LISIENKIIEMSKS
-329 FFFINKLSKAFT
+329 F
-341 QE
+341 

>member
-1 MSVNNRD
+1 MKVHKRD

-30 VFGEDVGK
+30 LFGEDVGK

-44 TTIGLQKKF
+44 STIGLRKKF
-53 GEKRVRDMP
+53 GDKRVRDMP
-62 ISELAFTGMGV
+62 ISETAFTGMGV

-88 ADFIGVCFEQI
+88 VDFIGVCFEQI

-142 HFPGMYVVAPSNPYD
+142 HFPGMYVVTPSNPYD

-188 ILNEEVPEKRYITK
+188 MLNQDVPEERFITE

-209 KEGSDL
+209 KQGSDL
-215 PIVTLSAQVE
+215 TIVTLSAQVE
-225 HSLKV
+225 QSLKV
-230 ANKLQSNNINIEVID
+230 ANKLKSNNIDVEVID
-245 LISIVPMDIE
+245 LLSIVPMDIE
-255 TICSSVSK
+255 TICSSLSK

-273 YLSFGLSGEIITR
+273 YLSFGISGEIITR

-305 DVPVPAA
+305 DIPVPAA
-312 PSGLTV
+312 KSLEELTIPN
-318 LISTIFGKSVI
+318 LISIENKIIEMSKS
-329 FFFINKLSKAFT
+329 F
-341 QE
+341 

>member
-1 MSVNNRD
+1 MKNNNRD

-13 LISEA
+13 IISEA

-44 TTIGLQKKF
+44 STIGLQKKY

-88 ADFIGVCFEQI
+88 VDFIGVCFEQV

-133 SQCLWATFA
+133 SQCLWSTFA

-188 ILNEEVPEKRYITK
+188 ILNDDVPENRYITE

-209 KEGSDL
+209 KNGSDL
-215 PIVTLSAQVE
+215 TIVTLSAQVE
-225 HSLKV
+225 QSLEV
-230 ANKLQSNNINIEVID
+230 AKKLQNNNINIEVID
-245 LISIVPMDIE
+245 LLSIVPMDIE
-255 TICSSVSK
+255 TICSSVAK
-263 TKRLLIIDED
+263 TKRLLIVDED

-286 VIENLGI
+286 VIEKLGT

-305 DVPVPAA
+305 DIPVPAA
-312 PSGLTV
+312 KSLENLTIPNPT
-318 LISTIFGKSVI
+318 LIENKIIEMSKS
-329 FFFINKLSKAFT
+329 F
-341 QE
+341 

>member
-1 MSVNNRD
+1 MKVDKRD

-30 VFGEDVGK
+30 LFGEDVGK

-44 TTIGLQKKF
+44 STIGLQKKF
-53 GEKRVRDMP
+53 GDKRVRDMP
-62 ISELAFTGMGV
+62 ISEMAFTGMGV

-88 ADFIGVCFEQI
+88 VDFIGVCFEQI
-99 IHSMSKIPYMSG
+99 IHSMSKIPFMSG

-133 SQCLWATFA
+133 SQCLWGTFA
-142 HFPGMYVVAPSNPYD
+142 HFPGMYVVTPSNPYD

-188 ILNEEVPEKRYITK
+188 ILDQDVPEERYITE

-209 KEGSDL
+209 KHGSDL
-215 PIVTLSAQVE
+215 TIVTLSAQVE
-225 HSLKV
+225 QSLKV
-230 ANKLQSNNINIEVID
+230 ANKLKNNNIDVEVID
-245 LISIVPMDIE
+245 LLSIVPMDIE
-255 TICSSVSK
+255 TICSSLSK

-273 YLSFGLSGEIITR
+273 YLSFGISGEIITR

-305 DVPVPAA
+305 DIPVPAA
-312 PSGLTV
+312 KSLEELTIPN
-318 LISTIFGKSVI
+318 LISIENKIIEMSKS
-329 FFFINKLSKAFT
+329 F
-341 QE
+341 

>member
-1 MSVNNRD
+1 MKIHKRD
-8 LKVSR
+8 MKVSR

-30 VFGEDVGK
+30 LFGEDVGK

-44 TTIGLQKKF
+44 STIGLQKKF
-53 GEKRVRDMP
+53 GDKRVRDMP
-62 ISELAFTGMGV
+62 ISEMAFTGMGV

-88 ADFIGVCFEQI
+88 VDFIGVCFEQI
-99 IHSMSKIPYMSG
+99 IHSMSKIPFMSG

-133 SQCLWATFA
+133 SQCLWGTFA
-142 HFPGMYVVAPSNPYD
+142 HFPGMHVVTPSNPYD

-188 ILNEEVPEKRYITK
+188 ILDQDVPEERYITE

-209 KEGSDL
+209 KHGSDL
-215 PIVTLSAQVE
+215 TIVTLSAQVE
-225 HSLKV
+225 QSLKV
-230 ANKLQSNNINIEVID
+230 ANKLKNNNIDVEVID
-245 LISIVPMDIE
+245 LLSIVPMDIE
-255 TICSSVSK
+255 TICSSLSK

-273 YLSFGLSGEIITR
+273 YLSFGVSGEIITR

-293 NNIKQIERLGNP
+293 KNIKQIERLGNP
-305 DVPVPAA
+305 DIPVPAA
-312 PSGLTV
+312 KSLEELTIPNH
-318 LISTIFGKSVI
+318 ISIENKIIEMSKS
-329 FFFINKLSKAFT
+329 F
-341 QE
+341 

>member
-1 MSVNNRD
+1 MKIHKRD
-8 LKVSR
+8 MKVSR

-30 VFGEDVGK
+30 LFGEDVGK

-44 TTIGLQKKF
+44 STIGLQKKF
-53 GEKRVRDMP
+53 GDKRVRDMP
-62 ISELAFTGMGV
+62 ISEMAFTGMGV

-88 ADFIGVCFEQI
+88 VDFIGVCFEQI
-99 IHSMSKIPYMSG
+99 IHSMSKIPFMSG

-133 SQCLWATFA
+133 SQCLWGTFA
-142 HFPGMYVVAPSNPYD
+142 HFPGMHVVTPSNPYD

-188 ILNEEVPEKRYITK
+188 ILDQDVPEERYITE

-209 KEGSDL
+209 KHGSDL
-215 PIVTLSAQVE
+215 TIVTLSAQVE
-225 HSLKV
+225 QSLKV
-230 ANKLQSNNINIEVID
+230 ANKLKNNNINVEVID
-245 LISIVPMDIE
+245 LLSIVPMDIE
-255 TICSSVSK
+255 TICSSLSK

-273 YLSFGLSGEIITR
+273 YLSFGVSGEIITR

-293 NNIKQIERLGNP
+293 KNIKQIERLGNP
-305 DVPVPAA
+305 DIPVPAA
-312 PSGLTV
+312 KSLEELTIPN
-318 LISTIFGKSVI
+318 LISIENKIIEMSKS
-329 FFFINKLSKAFT
+329 F
-341 QE
+341 

>member
-1 MSVNNRD
+1 MKVHKRD

-30 VFGEDVGK
+30 LFGEDVGK

-44 TTIGLQKKF
+44 STIGLQKKF
-53 GEKRVRDMP
+53 GDKRVRDMP
-62 ISELAFTGMGV
+62 ISEMAFTGMGV

-88 ADFIGVCFEQI
+88 VDFIGVCFEQI

-133 SQCLWATFA
+133 SQCLWGTFA
-142 HFPGMYVVAPSNPYD
+142 HFPGMHVVTPSNPYD

-188 ILNEEVPEKRYITK
+188 ILDQDVPEERYITE

-209 KEGSDL
+209 KHGSDL
-215 PIVTLSAQVE
+215 TIVTLSAQVE
-225 HSLKV
+225 QSLKV
-230 ANKLQSNNINIEVID
+230 ANKLKNNNIDVEVID
-245 LISIVPMDIE
+245 LLSIVPMDIE
-255 TICSSVSK
+255 TICSSLSK

-273 YLSFGLSGEIITR
+273 YLSFGISGEIITR

-305 DVPVPAA
+305 DIPVPAA
-312 PSGLTV
+312 KSLEELTIPN
-318 LISTIFGKSVI
+318 LISIENKIIEMSKS
-329 FFFINKLSKAFT
+329 F
-341 QE
+341 

>member
-1 MSVNNRD
+1 M
-8 LKVSR
+8 KVSR

-30 VFGEDVGK
+30 LFGEDVGK

-44 TTIGLQKKF
+44 STIGLQKKF
-53 GEKRVRDMP
+53 GDKRVRDMP
-62 ISELAFTGMGV
+62 ISEMAFTGMGV

-88 ADFIGVCFEQI
+88 VDFIGVCFEQI
-99 IHSMSKIPYMSG
+99 IHSMSKIPFMSG

-142 HFPGMYVVAPSNPYD
+142 HFPGMYVVTPSNPYD

-188 ILNEEVPEKRYITK
+188 ILDQDVPEERYITE

-209 KEGSDL
+209 KHGSDL
-215 PIVTLSAQVE
+215 TIVTLSAQVE
-225 HSLKV
+225 QSLKV
-230 ANKLQSNNINIEVID
+230 ANKLKNNNIDVEVID
-245 LISIVPMDIE
+245 LLSIVPMDIE
-255 TICSSVSK
+255 TICSSLSK

-273 YLSFGLSGEIITR
+273 YLSFGISGEIITR

-293 NNIKQIERLGNP
+293 KNIKQIERLGNP
-305 DVPVPAA
+305 DIPVPAA
-312 PSGLTV
+312 KSLEELTIPN
-318 LISTIFGKSVI
+318 LISIENKIIEMSKS
-329 FFFINKLSKAFT
+329 F
-341 QE
+341 